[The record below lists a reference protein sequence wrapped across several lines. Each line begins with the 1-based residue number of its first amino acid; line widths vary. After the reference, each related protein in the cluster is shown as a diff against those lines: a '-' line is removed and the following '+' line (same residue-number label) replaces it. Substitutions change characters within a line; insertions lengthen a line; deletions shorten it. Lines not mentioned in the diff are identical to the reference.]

1 MRKLILS
8 ALMLASG
15 AGAFAQK
22 LSDVEDKLSKGKYD
36 DARVAIDKMMTDPK
50 NQGNANAWYRRGQ
63 IYGQLAL
70 DSTKADQALTNRT
83 EALAAF
89 KRYYELDPK
98 NMLGQLEQNVRM
110 FQLYEGHYNAALNA
124 YNKQDFANS
133 FANFSKALET
143 EEYIKGKGF
152 TYAGINFPALDTN
165 LYLNTAATALK
176 AKLEDSAMKY
186 YGKLADAKIK
196 TDQFIE
202 VYQTLVDYYGRKG
215 DKDNQQKYL
224 AIGKELYPTNDYWV
238 EAELEPVRDNKPQL
252 FAKYQE
258 LIGKNPGSY
267 YLNYNYAVELFNYL
281 YANDQKPA
289 DAANYEALLEP
300 AIANAIKAN
309 SNADANYL
317 MVRYMTEKIYRTEDA
332 MRAVKGTDAASIT
345 KRKNYAAD
353 IKKQWAAMAPYAET
367 AFAAYEGRKDL
378 KGYEKGNFKN
388 VSNVITDYYGMQ
400 KNEAKVKEYQDR
412 LKAAGL

>member
-8 ALMLASG
+8 ALMLATG

-36 DARVAIDKMMTDPK
+36 EARATIDKMMADPK
-50 NQGNANAWYRRGQ
+50 NQTNANAWYRKGS
-63 IYGQLAL
+63 IYGQLAM
-70 DSTKADQALTNRT
+70 DSTKADQALANRA
-83 EALAAF
+83 EALNAF
-89 KRYYELDPK
+89 KKYYELDPK
-98 NMLGQLEQNVRM
+98 NVLGQLEQNVRM
-110 FQLYEGHYNAALNA
+110 FQLYEGHYNAALGE
-124 YNKQDFANS
+124 YNKQNFAGS

-143 EEYIKGKGF
+143 EEYIKSKGF
-152 TYAGINFPALDTN
+152 TYGGINFPALDTN

-176 AKLEDSAMKY
+176 AKMEDSAMKY
-186 YGKLADAKIK
+186 YAKLADAKIK
-196 TDQFIE
+196 NDQFIE

-215 DKDNQQKYL
+215 DKANQMKYME
-224 AIGKELYPTNDYWV
+224 IGKELYPGNDYWV

-267 YLNYNYAVELFNYL
+267 YLNYNYAVELFNYM

-289 DAANYEALLEP
+289 DAATIEPLVEP
-300 AIANAIKAN
+300 AIAAAIKAN

-332 MRAVKGTDAASIT
+332 MRALKGTDAASIN

-367 AFAAYEGRKDL
+367 AFAAYEGKKDL
-378 KGYEKGNFKN
+378 KGFEKGNFKN
-388 VSNVITDYYGMQ
+388 VSNVLTDYYGMQ

-412 LKAAGL
+412 LKAAGM